1 MTLQAQ
7 SFSKNIVGA
16 FMKIAILVF
25 FIDEKKA
32 LENLTNS
39 FQPTAPRSTENR
51 ALTI

>member
-1 MTLQAQ
+1 MALQAQ
-7 SFSKNIVGA
+7 SLPENIVRA
-16 FMKIAILVF
+16 FVEIAILVF